1 MFLEMEII
9 ISLSFNQLFMEKIKI
24 PTSFNI
30 ELEFETPEFH
40 KRLFA
45 WLIDFFIITAY
56 YAILMNILQNIS
68 AAHKASDN
76 DLPFLYNLSAVYL
89 LFFVPIFIYH
99 LFFEVAMN
107 GQSIGK
113 KIMNLKVIGDNGGRP
128 ALHQYL
134 IRWLLRPVDFLF
146 FGLVGLLTV
155 VNTKKNQ
162 RLGDLAAGT
171 LIIKTKI
178 QTNIDDTVFLEL
190 NDDYKPTFKEVMRL
204 SDRDMN
210 TIKGVLNNCKRYRTF
225 DVAARMSE
233 KIKNVLNI
241 SDNQEPVEF
250 LETLLKDYNYF
261 SNQN

>member
-1 MFLEMEII
+1 
-9 ISLSFNQLFMEKIKI
+9 MEKIKI

-45 WLIDFFIITAY
+45 WLIDLFIIITY
-56 YAILMNILQNIS
+56 YSILINVLGKIS
-68 AAHKASDN
+68 AMHKTADN
-76 DLPFLYNLSAVYL
+76 DLPFMYNLSAVYL
-89 LFFVPIFIYH
+89 LLFVPILIYH
-99 LFFEVAMN
+99 LFFEVIMN

-113 KIMNLKVIGDNGGRP
+113 KLMNLKVISDKGGRP

-134 IRWLLRPVDFLF
+134 IRWLLRPFDFFF

-178 QTNIDDTVFLEL
+178 QTNIDDMVFLEL
-190 NDDYKPTFKEVMRL
+190 SDDYKPRFKEVMLL

-210 TIKGVLNNCKRYRTF
+210 TIKGVLNNCKRYKTF
-225 DVAARMSE
+225 DVAARMSD
-233 KIKNVLNI
+233 KIKGVLNI
-241 SDNQEPVEF
+241 SDNQEPVKF

>member
-1 MFLEMEII
+1 
-9 ISLSFNQLFMEKIKI
+9 MEKIKI

-30 ELEFETPEFH
+30 DLEFETPEFH

-45 WLIDFFIITAY
+45 WLIDFAIIITY
-56 YAILMNILQNIS
+56 YILFRNVLQKIS
-68 AAHKASDN
+68 ALHKTPDN
-76 DLPFLYNLSAVYL
+76 DLPFMYNLSAVYL
-89 LFFVPIFIYH
+89 LFFVPVLIYH
-99 LFFEVAMN
+99 PFFEVVMN

-113 KIMNLKVIGDNGGRP
+113 KIMNLRVISDKGGRP

-134 IRWLLRPVDFLF
+134 IRWLLRPFDFFF

-178 QTNIDDTVFLEL
+178 LTDIDDTVFLEL
-190 NDDYKPTFKEVMRL
+190 NDDYKPKFKEVMHL

-210 TIKGVLNNCKRYRTF
+210 TIKGVLNNCKRYKTF

-233 KIKNVLNI
+233 KIRGVLNI
-241 SDNQEPVEF
+241 SNNQEPVEF

>member
-1 MFLEMEII
+1 
-9 ISLSFNQLFMEKIKI
+9 MEKIKI

-45 WLIDFFIITAY
+45 WLIDFVILITYYII
-56 YAILMNILQNIS
+56 IMNMLQKIS
-68 AAHKASDN
+68 ALHKTSDN
-76 DLPFLYNLSAVYL
+76 ELPFMYNLSAVYL
-89 LFFVPIFIYH
+89 LCFVPILIYH
-99 LFFEVAMN
+99 LFFEIIMN

-113 KIMNLKVIGDNGGRP
+113 KILNLRVISDEGGRP

-134 IRWLLRPVDFLF
+134 IRWLLRPFDFFF

-155 VNTKKNQ
+155 VNTKKSQ

-178 QTNIDDTVFLEL
+178 LNDIDDMVFLEL
-190 NDDYKPTFKEVMRL
+190 NDDYQPKFKQVMRL

-210 TIKGVLNNCKRYRTF
+210 TIKGVLNNCKRYKTF

-233 KIKNVLNI
+233 KIRNVLDI
-241 SDNQEPVEF
+241 KDYQEPVEF

-261 SNQN
+261 SSQN

>member
-1 MFLEMEII
+1 
-9 ISLSFNQLFMEKIKI
+9 MEKIKI

-45 WLIDFFIITAY
+45 WLIDLFIIITY
-56 YAILMNILQNIS
+56 YTILMNVLQKIS
-68 AAHKASDN
+68 ATHKSSDN
-76 DLPFLYNLSAVYL
+76 DLPFMYNISAIYL
-89 LFFVPIFIYH
+89 LLFVPILIYH
-99 LFFEVAMN
+99 LFFEVVMN

-113 KIMNLKVIGDNGGRP
+113 KLMSIKVIGDNGGRP

-134 IRWLLRPVDFLF
+134 IRWLLRPFDFFF

-155 VNTKKNQ
+155 LNTKKNQ

-171 LIIKTKI
+171 LLIKTKI
-178 QTNIDDTVFLEL
+178 QTNIDDTVFFEL
-190 NDDYKPTFKEVMRL
+190 NDDYKPKFKEVMRL

-210 TIKGVLNNCKRYRTF
+210 TIKGVLNNCKRYKTF

-233 KIKNVLNI
+233 KIRGVLNI
-241 SDNQEPVEF
+241 SDYQEPVEF

>member
-1 MFLEMEII
+1 
-9 ISLSFNQLFMEKIKI
+9 MEKIQI
-24 PTSFNI
+24 ATSFNI

-45 WLIDFFIITAY
+45 WLIDLFIIITY
-56 YAILMNILQNIS
+56 YTIIYNIINKVAATYKPADNNMPFIYNIS
-68 AAHKASDN
+68 A
-76 DLPFLYNLSAVYL
+76 VQL
-89 LFFVPIFIYH
+89 LLLVPVFIYH
-99 LFFEVAMN
+99 LFFEVVMN

-113 KIMNLKVIGDNGGRP
+113 KLMGLRVIGENGGRP

-134 IRWLLRPVDFLF
+134 IRWLLRPFDFFF

-171 LIIKTKI
+171 LVIKSKI
-178 QTNIDDTVFLEL
+178 ETDINDTVFFEL
-190 NDDYKPTFKEVMRL
+190 NDNYKPKFKEVMRL

-210 TIKGVLNNCKRYRTF
+210 IIKGVLNSSRKYNNF
-225 DVAARMSE
+225 DVAARTSE
-233 KIKNVLNI
+233 KVRNVLNI
-241 SDNQEPVEF
+241 TEYQEPVEF